1 MNAISVPGAD
11 RISALRGRETAT
23 EAMIRQIDDKI
34 ARLDEARASRIL
46 ALNNI
51 RRELV
56 RSLQTEPV
64 APDDRDAA

>member
-1 MNAISVPGAD
+1 MNTSTTLGSGRVL
-11 RISALRGRETAT
+11 ALRGRETAT
-23 EAMIRQIDDKI
+23 EAMIRQIDGKI
-34 ARLDEARASRIL
+34 ARLDAARASRIL

-64 APDDRDAA
+64 APDDRDAV

>member
-1 MNAISVPGAD
+1 MSLTEPSPGQ
-11 RISALRGRETAT
+11 ILALRGREKTT
-23 EAMIRQIDDKI
+23 EAMIRQIDGKI
-34 ARLDEARASRIL
+34 ARLDAARASRIL